1 MPRHLELAQ
10 NVRSFFSE
18 KLVQISLVS
27 GVLFYIVAN
36 SATFSFV
43 EQLLKQVFGVVGINV
58 SLKGEKLLIFHSL
71 VFAILMGIT
80 VKYIFTPLLNVI
92 QNETDSGA
100 YLGGVLEGLVD
111 KEDYV
116 DEPYANI
123 DYQNIDHPSL

>member
-43 EQLLKQVFGVVGINV
+43 EKLLKQVFGIVGVNVV
-58 SLKGEKLLIFHSL
+58 LKGEKLLIFHSL
-71 VFAILMGIT
+71 VFAVLMGIS
-80 VKYIFTPLLNVI
+80 VKYIFTPLLNVM
-92 QNETDSGA
+92 QKGTDSMA
-100 YLGGVLEGLVD
+100 YLDGVLEGLD
-111 KEDYV
+111 KDDYV
-116 DEPYANI
+116 KDP
-123 DYQNIDHPSL
+123 